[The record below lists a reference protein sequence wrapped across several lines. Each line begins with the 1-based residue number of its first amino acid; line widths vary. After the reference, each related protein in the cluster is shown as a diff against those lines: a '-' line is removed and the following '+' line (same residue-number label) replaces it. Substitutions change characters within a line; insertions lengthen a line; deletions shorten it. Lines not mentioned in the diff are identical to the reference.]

1 MKLKIYNLDDEYIE
15 TVEFPTIEQKKLDL
29 LSNLERELL
38 ISLLGDRYGSSS
50 NVTVEES
57 E

>member
-15 TVEFPTIEQKKLDL
+15 TVDFPTIEQKKLDL
-29 LSNLERELL
+29 LSNLERGLL
-38 ISLLGDRYGSSS
+38 ISLLGDRYGSSN